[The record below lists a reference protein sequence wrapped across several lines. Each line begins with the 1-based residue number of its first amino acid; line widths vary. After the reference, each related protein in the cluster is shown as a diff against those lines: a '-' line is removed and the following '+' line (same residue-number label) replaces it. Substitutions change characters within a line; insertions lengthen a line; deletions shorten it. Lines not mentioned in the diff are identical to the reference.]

1 MKWTNDDIEKIERF
15 IELKNK
21 GYYCDGRQ
29 LTEVYNRVLEKR
41 VNVTNCGSCLRQ
53 RVSELEAALNHFKHL
68 MELSGFTSTNEYLT
82 ALDIEADLKPSESVS
97 ESQPTTTKEDENKE
111 LTEAEKMK
119 VKMAKVRAAKKDR
132 KE

>member
-41 VNVTNCGSCLRQ
+41 RAVTMCSSCLRQ
-53 RVSELEAALNHFKHL
+53 MVSELEAALNHFKHL
-68 MELSGFTSTNEYLT
+68 MELSGFTDTNEYLT
-82 ALDIEADLKPSESVS
+82 ALDIESDLKPSESVS
-97 ESQPTTTKEDENKE
+97 DSQPTTTKVDENKE

-119 VKMAKVRAAKKDR
+119 VKNAKVRAAKKER
-132 KE
+132 KG